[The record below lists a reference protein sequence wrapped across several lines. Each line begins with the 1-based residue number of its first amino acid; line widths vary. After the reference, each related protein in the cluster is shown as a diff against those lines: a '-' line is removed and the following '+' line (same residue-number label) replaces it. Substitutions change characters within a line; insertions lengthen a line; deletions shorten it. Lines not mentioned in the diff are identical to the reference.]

1 MTYYKYAEKKATD
14 FVDWGKISTDINADI
29 QKALTERE
37 ERRRTLDK
45 EYMDAMKVIA
55 DSPQVDQV
63 DAKAWLLNTTNGASR
78 FLYDNY
84 NLMRKGKMK
93 PADFTVIRQNVQGSM
108 TQLQNDIKT
117 WEAKRKERIAKV
129 LGNKLSS
136 MTEAQYDLLDRYTDL
151 STTSPVF
158 DARTGY
164 LFYTKPGAKDGDP
177 ASILSGNN
185 FFKLNNEGTEVERFD
200 MDKWVKMSKDKV
212 GVYADIKNRGGV
224 GIVKSALQN
233 PDYKNAEEAA
243 LNELVNPN
251 NQYSVVDILTKSLGG
266 YEVVWGEPKND
277 KQIKV
282 VIGSNGFP
290 QAELTEGQLKAAKEF
305 ARQQLRVSFDVDR
318 SQAPQPTRTNQKGL
332 SPDQKQAAILAQQL
346 VMGDLAAATTALRT
360 KNQKI
365 STVSRNDQSI
375 IITYNDGTP
384 PLTINHGG
392 NLQTFL
398 NNGGANLVGSSGL
411 GTEIGDYNVSAGN
424 ASQTYPTPNF
434 GSKDKETLIREVEL
448 YFKQDG
454 ARLDDYLE
462 DLRKNFGIGVRRST
476 FGGTKRRDGSID
488 KTHKGKPALEGY
500 GVKVLLDEEDP
511 AKTVRT
517 FLRKVPGN

>member
-14 FVDWGKISTDINADI
+14 FVDWGKISTDINTDI

-45 EYMDAMKVIA
+45 EYMDAMKVVA

-108 TQLQNDIKT
+108 TQLQNDVKT

-136 MTEAQYDLLDRYTDL
+136 MTEAQYDLLDKYTDL

-164 LFYTKPGAKDGDP
+164 LFYTKPGAKDGSP
-177 ASILSGNN
+177 NSILSGNN

-212 GVYADIKNRGGV
+212 GVYANVINQKGV
-224 GIVKSALQN
+224 GIVKSGLEN
-233 PDYKNAEEAA
+233 PKYKDAEEAA

-282 VIGSNGFP
+282 VIGNNGFP

-318 SQAPQPTRTNQKGL
+318 SQAPQPQSTRTNQKTL
-332 SPDQKQAAILAQQL
+332 TAAQKGAAMLAQQL
-346 VMGDLAAATTALRT
+346 VGGDPVAAETALRA
-360 KNQKI
+360 KNPKV
-365 STVSRNDQSI
+365 STVNRTGQSI
-375 IITYNDGTP
+375 TITYSDGTP

-398 NNGGANLVGSSGL
+398 ANGGAELVGSPGL
-411 GTEIGDYNVSAGN
+411 GLELGDYNVPAGTPG
-424 ASQTYPTPNF
+424 QTYKTPNF
-434 GSKDKETLIREVEL
+434 SKKRKSALISQVEDYFGEEEDKAQALANYIAAL
-448 YFKQDG
+448 QK
-454 ARLDDYLE
+454 DYNV
-462 DLRKNFGIGVRRST
+462 DIAMST
-476 FGGTKRRDGSID
+476 MSNGQ
-488 KTHKGKPALEGY
+488 PALEGY
-500 GVKVLLDEEDP
+500 GKRVQLDPDDP
-511 AKTVRT
+511 AKSIKQ
-517 FLRKVPGN
+517 FLKNYVPGN

>member
-14 FVDWGKISTDINADI
+14 FVDWGKISTDINTDI

-45 EYMDAMKVIA
+45 EYMDAMKVVA

-108 TQLQNDIKT
+108 TQLQNDVKT

-136 MTEAQYDLLDRYTDL
+136 MTEAQYDLLDKYTDL

-164 LFYTKPGAKDGDP
+164 LFYTKPGAKDGGP

-200 MDKWVKMSKDKV
+200 MDKWVKESTEKF
-212 GVYADIKNRGGV
+212 GVYSKIKNSGGV
-224 GIVKSALQN
+224 GIEKSIFQN
-233 PDYKNAEEAA
+233 PEFTKAEEAA

-282 VIGSNGFP
+282 VIGNNGFP

-318 SQAPQPTRTNQKGL
+318 SQAPQSNQTKKGLTAAQLGAANTAQNMVSGDLNAATAALRAANPKVAGVQRTNT
-332 SPDQKQAAILAQQL
+332 S
-346 VMGDLAAATTALRT
+346 VT
-360 KNQKI
+360 
-365 STVSRNDQSI
+365 
-375 IITYNDGTP
+375 ITYNDGTP
-384 PLTINHGG
+384 PLTINHGR
-392 NLQTFL
+392 NLTTFL
-398 NNGGANLVGSSGL
+398 NNGGDRIVGSPGL
-411 GTEIGDYNVSAGN
+411 GAELGRYNVPSGTPGVTYKQPNFSKKSKGTLIDEAEGYFEEDGTLIDYIAALQKDYNVDIRM
-424 ASQTYPTPNF
+424 
-434 GSKDKETLIREVEL
+434 SKMS
-448 YFKQDG
+448 
-454 ARLDDYLE
+454 
-462 DLRKNFGIGVRRST
+462 N
-476 FGGTKRRDGSID
+476 
-488 KTHKGKPALEGY
+488 GKPALEGY
-500 GVKVLLDEEDP
+500 GKRVQLDPDDP
-511 AKTVRT
+511 AKSIKQ
-517 FLRKVPGN
+517 FLKDYVPGN